1 MNADMGMG
9 TDQRPEGQGGA
20 GRVQVA
26 VVTGFDGL
34 QQALAVRAAVFM
46 GEHATPYGREF
57 DGNDLTGTHILA
69 TVDGEPAGAMRIR
82 YFGDFAMPERLAVLP
97 KFRAP
102 AFAGNV
108 ALKLARQTFRFLG
121 RKGFT
126 RFYGRSLRDVLPFW
140 TLFGAEPMEDGVFRI
155 GGYECV
161 AIAGVRKRPVD
172 ALTLHSGHLLLMR
185 PEGQWDRPGVH
196 DRAAGV
202 AAPES

>member
-1 MNADMGMG
+1 MGE
-9 TDQRPEGQGGA
+9 RSGQGRA
-20 GRVQVA
+20 VA
-26 VVTGFDGL
+26 VTAVTGFDGL

-46 GEHATPYGREF
+46 GEHATPYEREF
-57 DGNDLTGTHILA
+57 DGNDLAGTHVLA

-108 ALKLARQTFRFLG
+108 ALKLARYTFRFLG

-126 RFYGRSLRDVLPFW
+126 AFYGRSLRDVLPFW
-140 TLFGAEPMEDGVFRI
+140 ELFGAAPLADGVFRI
-155 GGYECV
+155 GDYECV
-161 AIAGVRKRPVD
+161 AIAGVRQRPAD
-172 ALTLHSGHLLLMR
+172 ALTVHSGHLLLMR

-196 DRAAGV
+196 DRAAGAP
-202 AAPES
+202 AAGDEL